1 MARAVNNITKRTVK
15 EKYFMAFGL
24 AFIVACA
31 LFVPYIIWDKGYF
44 IFYGDFNAQQIP
56 FYKLAHAAVRN
67 LDILAGASAPILAPI
82 LSALTVS
89 ICWAAHFSG

>member
-44 IFYGDFNAQQIP
+44 IFLCIKRTP
-56 FYKLAHAAVRN
+56 YKKGCHKNEKGLMLHVKR
-67 LDILAGASAPILAPI
+67 DY
-82 LSALTVS
+82 
-89 ICWAAHFSG
+89 